1 MSFGMVPSGEKKS
14 LARPAFKLFS
24 RWLVPFISS
33 TVVFFFS
40 CPFSVG
46 GMNKVLVLPCLVHL
60 FYS

>member
-1 MSFGMVPSGEKKS
+1 MSFGMVPSGEEKS

-33 TVVFFFS
+33 TVVFVS
-40 CPFSVG
+40 CTFSVG
-46 GMNKVLVLPCLVHL
+46 GMNKVFVLSCLVHL

>member
-1 MSFGMVPSGEKKS
+1 MSFGMVPSGERKL
-14 LARPAFKLFS
+14 LATIDQLFS
-24 RWLVPFISS
+24 RWLVPFVSS

-46 GMNKVLVLPCLVHL
+46 GMNKVLVLSCLVFHL

>member
-1 MSFGMVPSGEKKS
+1 MTSYNRS
-14 LARPAFKLFS
+14 AFKLFS
-24 RWLVPFISS
+24 RWLVPFVSS

-46 GMNKVLVLPCLVHL
+46 GINKVLVLSCLVLHL